1 MRAHRPAVVALS
13 TAFLVWP
20 FMQANAGPPSA
31 EASATAVAV
40 ASSDTGAA
48 TAVAGAVASMSASN
62 SAATPDPGAKLNIFG
77 TAAKAV
83 ASGKLDDVRGGAEL
97 VVNDMRL
104 HGTVGDNAAINTLSG
119 SNIVSEGSFSNAA
132 GLPTVIQNSGNNV
145 LIQNATIL
153 NVQFK

>member
-1 MRAHRPAVVALS
+1 MRSHRPAVMALT
-13 TAFLVWP
+13 TALLAWP
-20 FMQANAGPPSA
+20 FAQAIAGPPTV

-40 ASSDTGAA
+40 ADSEAGAA
-48 TAVAGAVASMSASN
+48 IAVAGATASVAATTPD
-62 SAATPDPGAKLNIFG
+62 AATPKNPFG
-77 TAAKAV
+77 TTARAV
-83 ASGKLDDVRGGAEL
+83 DSSKLDGVRGGSEV

-104 HGTVGDNAAINTLSG
+104 HGTVAENAAINTLSG
-119 SNIVSEGSFSNAA
+119 GNYVTDGAFSNAA

>member
-1 MRAHRPAVVALS
+1 MRSHRPAVVALS
-13 TAFLVWP
+13 TALLAWP

-40 ASSDTGAA
+40 ASRDTGAA
-48 TAVAGAVASMSASN
+48 TG
-62 SAATPDPGAKLNIFG
+62 PKLNIFG
-77 TAAKAV
+77 TAAAAV
-83 ASGKLDDVRGGAEL
+83 ATEKLDDVRGGAEV

-104 HGTVGDNAAINTLSG
+104 HGTVGDNAAINTFSG
-119 SNIVSEGSFSNAA
+119 SNIVSEGSFSNAS
-132 GLPTVIQNSGNNV
+132 GLPTVIQNTGNNV

>member
-1 MRAHRPAVVALS
+1 
-13 TAFLVWP
+13 
-20 FMQANAGPPSA
+20 MQANAGPPVA

-40 ASSDTGAA
+40 AGSN
-48 TAVAGAVASMSASN
+48 AGAVT
-62 SAATPDPGAKLNIFG
+62 AAPDAGPGLNIFG
-77 TAAKAV
+77 TTAKAV
-83 ASGKLDDVRGGAEL
+83 AREKLDDVRGGAEV

-104 HGTVGDNAAINTLSG
+104 HGMVGDNAAINTFSG
-119 SNIVSEGSFSNAA
+119 SNIVSDGSFSNAA

>member
-1 MRAHRPAVVALS
+1 MRLHRRAVLAMS
-13 TAFLVWP
+13 TAILAWP
-20 FMQANAGPPSA
+20 FVQAIAGPPVA
-31 EASATAVAV
+31 EASATAVAA

-48 TAVAGAVASMSASN
+48 TVVAGAAASVTAV
-62 SAATPDPGAKLNIFG
+62 TPDAAPKLNIFG
-77 TAAKAV
+77 TTANAV
-83 ASGKLDDVRGGAEL
+83 ASSKLDDVRGGAEL

-104 HGTVGDNAAINTLSG
+104 NGTVGGNAAINTLSG
-119 SNIVSEGSFSNAA
+119 SNYVSDGSFANAA

>member
-1 MRAHRPAVVALS
+1 MRSHRPAVVTIATVLL
-13 TAFLVWP
+13 AWP

-31 EASATAVAV
+31 VATE
-40 ASSDTGAA
+40 
-48 TAVAGAVASMSASN
+48 
-62 SAATPDPGAKLNIFG
+62 
-77 TAAKAV
+77 
-83 ASGKLDDVRGGAEL
+83 KLDDVRGGAEV

-104 HGTVGDNAAINTLSG
+104 HGTVGDNAAINTFSG
-119 SNIVSEGSFSNAA
+119 NNIVSEGSFSNAA

>member
-1 MRAHRPAVVALS
+1 MEHEGRRTMRSHRPAVVALS
-13 TAFLVWP
+13 TAILAWP
-20 FMQANAGPPSA
+20 FMQAIAGPPST
-31 EASATAVAV
+31 EASATAAAV
-40 ASSDTGAA
+40 ITSETG
-48 TAVAGAVASMSASN
+48 TPTGSV
-62 SAATPDPGAKLNIFG
+62 SAAAPDSGPKLNIFG

-83 ASGKLDDVRGGAEL
+83 ASNRLDDVRGGAEL

-104 HGTVGDNAAINTLSG
+104 HGTVADNAAINTLSG
-119 SNIVSEGSFSNAA
+119 SNIVSDGAFSNAS

>member
-1 MRAHRPAVVALS
+1 MRSHRVAVAALS
-13 TAFLVWP
+13 TAFLAWP
-20 FMQANAGPPSA
+20 FVPASAGPQLA

-48 TAVAGAVASMSASN
+48 AAVAGAAASVSAMSAD
-62 SAATPDPGAKLNIFG
+62 AGRKPNIFG
-77 TAAKAV
+77 MTAKAV
-83 ASGKLDDVRGGAEL
+83 GADKLDDVRGGAEL

-104 HGTVGDNAAINTLSG
+104 HGTVADNAAINTLSG
-119 SNIVSEGSFSNAA
+119 SNIVSEGSFANAA
-132 GLPTVIQNSGNNV
+132 GLPTVIQNSGSNV

>member
-1 MRAHRPAVVALS
+1 MRSHRPAVVALS
-13 TAFLVWP
+13 TALLAWP

-48 TAVAGAVASMSASN
+48 TAVAGAVASVT
-62 SAATPDPGAKLNIFG
+62 ATPDAGRKPDIFG
-77 TAAKAV
+77 TAARAV
-83 ASGKLDDVRGGAEL
+83 AADKLDGVRGGAEL

-104 HGTVGDNAAINTLSG
+104 HGTVGDNAAVNTFSG
-119 SNIVSEGSFSNAA
+119 SNIVSDGSFSNAA

>member
-1 MRAHRPAVVALS
+1 
-13 TAFLVWP
+13 
-20 FMQANAGPPSA
+20 MQANAGPPSA

-48 TAVAGAVASMSASN
+48 TAVAGAVASVS
-62 SAATPDPGAKLNIFG
+62 ATPDASRKPDIFG
-77 TAAKAV
+77 TAARAV
-83 ASGKLDDVRGGAEL
+83 AAEKLDGVRGGAEL

-104 HGTVGDNAAINTLSG
+104 HGTVGDNAAVNTFSG
-119 SNIVSEGSFSNAA
+119 SNIVSDGSFSNAA